1 MTGRADNINCLVF
14 LVTLALALGTVWGS
28 RAEEPV
34 DEAAQEVFDC
44 MKRNVPDKTSEQTV
58 RFKQVDRVGGDR
70 TSRGKILGKRKTDG
84 LRRVKLC
91 FTKPQDV
98 RGSELLVIENKSRS
112 NDMFMYSPELRKS
125 KRIISQ
131 GAKGSVFGTD
141 FSYEDFERWQ
151 GLEKAGDFSR
161 LEDSFLGDRP
171 VFVVSSKPA
180 PEVESVYE
188 EVVSFV
194 DKETCVTLRSESF
207 EPGKKLRKVLSANP
221 EHVQRN
227 NGIWIATEVTMRD
240 VRDETETQVAVEDIE
255 IDQPINDQTLSLGQL
270 GRRCK

>member
-1 MTGRADNINCLVF
+1 L
-14 LVTLALALGTVWGS
+14 TLALGMIPGI

-44 MKRNVPDKTSEQTV
+44 MKKNIPDRTSEETV
-58 RFKQVDRVGGDR
+58 RFKQVDRVGGER
-70 TSRGKILGKRKTDG
+70 TSRGKIFGKRREDG

-98 RGSELLVIENKSRS
+98 RGSELLVIENGSRS

-125 KRIISQ
+125 KRIISH

-151 GLEKAGDFSR
+151 GLEKAGELSR
-161 LEDSFLGDRP
+161 LEDGFLEDRP
-171 VFVVSSKPA
+171 VFVMSSKPA

-207 EPGKKLRKVLSANP
+207 EPGKKLRKVLSVDP
-221 EHVQRN
+221 EQLQRR
-227 NGIWIATEVTMRD
+227 NGIWIATELTMRD
-240 VRDETETQVAVEDIE
+240 VRDETQTHVAVEDIE
-255 IDQPINDQTLSLGQL
+255 IDQPINDQILSLGQL